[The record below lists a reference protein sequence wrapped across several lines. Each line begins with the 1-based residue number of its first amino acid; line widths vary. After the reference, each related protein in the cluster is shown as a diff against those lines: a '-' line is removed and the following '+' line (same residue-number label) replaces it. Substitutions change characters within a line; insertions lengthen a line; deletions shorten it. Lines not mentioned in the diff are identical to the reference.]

1 MYLVLVEFEPEK
13 ESKAQSL
20 LVPVCPCRTLVLG
33 LRFFSDQFL
42 VFLTD
47 EDRRG
52 IAITGFGFFLHTK
65 DGRPSFFDVPRF
77 LNHHDLK
84 PYY

>member
-20 LVPVCPCRTLVLG
+20 LVPVCPCRTPVLG

-52 IAITGFGFFLHTK
+52 IDITGFGFF
-65 DGRPSFFDVPRF
+65 DVRKID
-77 LNHHDLK
+77 DLVFVT
-84 PYY
+84 YHGF